1 MNPYKKPKEEDF
13 HHLCRQHQMHFV
25 HLETQDGQMF
35 DGIIDDVDDQ
45 SVTLIMPWG
54 DMEQDR
60 FDDGYG
66 GGYGQGYGP
75 GYGGPGY
82 GQGYGG
88 PGRYPRRFRRFR
100 RHRFPFRFLNRI
112 FFPFFY

>member
-1 MNPYKKPKEEDF
+1 MNPYMKPKEEDF
-13 HHLCRQHQMHFV
+13 HHLCRQNQMHFV
-25 HLETQDGQMF
+25 HLETQDGQLF
-35 DGIIDDVDDQ
+35 DGIIDDVDGQ

-66 GGYGQGYGP
+66 GGYGQGYG
-75 GYGGPGY
+75 GPGY

-100 RHRFPFRFLNRI
+100 RYRFPFRFLNRI